1 MNPLLNFNNTPYNTP
16 RFEEIKED
24 DYIPAF
30 ENALEKAKTEILNIS
45 EFQEEPSF
53 SNVIEALDGAGN
65 ELSQIISVFFNL
77 NTACT
82 NEKMQA
88 IAQKISPILSEY
100 SSSIT
105 LNEKLFQKV
114 EYIYNNAPSNLTE
127 EQTTLLKDTW
137 NSFIKGGA
145 GLKGE
150 QRNRFKEIKTRLSIL
165 SLKFEENLLKETNAF
180 TLNITN
186 ASDLA
191 GLPDSTIQASAQAA
205 KEAKQQGWTITLHA
219 PSMLPF
225 MKYSDKRDLRKKVYT
240 AYASRCN
247 TSNATII
254 SEIVSLRSE
263 LAKLLGYPTY
273 AEYVLSDRM
282 ANNSKTVNKF
292 LKELLDASHPKA
304 LQEKREL
311 EEFAH
316 SKGLKGEIQKW
327 DVAYYS
333 NKLKIEK
340 YSIDDE
346 MLKPYFELKKVQK
359 GIFDLANELYG
370 ISFKEIHNIQKY
382 NKDIQTFEVLDEKGE
397 FLAILYTDFFPR
409 SNKSGGAWMTEF
421 REQHYEK
428 GKDIRP
434 LVSLVMNFTK
444 PTEDKPALLTFNEV
458 TTFLHEFGHS
468 LHGMLSK
475 THYHSTSGTNVYRD
489 FVELPSQLMEN
500 WAFEKE
506 WLDKWASHYKTNQKI
521 PQEYIA
527 KIKKAANFQSGLQ
540 CDRQISFGMLDMAW
554 HSLKEAF
561 KGDIVELEKTAMRP
575 TEIYPEVPGCIFST
589 GFGHIFSGGYA
600 AGYYGYKWAEVLD
613 ADAFS
618 VFKEKGIT
626 NKETASSFRKN
637 ILEKGGS
644 EHPRTLYLKF
654 RGKEPKIDALLK
666 RSGLIK

>member
-340 YSIDDE
+340 YSINDE